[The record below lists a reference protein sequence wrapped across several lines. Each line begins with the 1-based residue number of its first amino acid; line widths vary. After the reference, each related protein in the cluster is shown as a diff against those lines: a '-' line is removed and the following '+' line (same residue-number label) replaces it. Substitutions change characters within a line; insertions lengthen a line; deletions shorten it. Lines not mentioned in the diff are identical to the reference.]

1 MDEWMDRQMHQYNQ
15 FLFAQMTN
23 DLSLKG
29 KTFFQPAVL
38 SKEMRHLGTTWE
50 GSEQSQEDGFLD
62 FKKTIKRKQR

>member
-1 MDEWMDRQMHQYNQ
+1 
-15 FLFAQMTN
+15 MTN

-29 KTFFQPAVL
+29 KTFFQTAVL
-38 SKEMRHLGTTWE
+38 SKEMRHIGTTWE

>member
-1 MDEWMDRQMHQYNQ
+1 MNGWIDRCINRTN
-15 FLFAQMTN
+15 FFAQMTN

-29 KTFFQPAVL
+29 KTFFQTAVL
-38 SKEMRHLGTTWE
+38 SKEMRHIGTTWE